1 MTKARQIQF
10 ILASAST
17 RRRELL
23 TQAGYR
29 FKIVPSAID
38 EDSFFNPDKSGTAIE
53 YAKQLA
59 LAKAKNI
66 ADKYPAELV
75 LGADTTVDFAGQI
88 IGKPADAEDARRI
101 TRLLFSAAHKVIT
114 AVALVRLTD
123 NTQVV
128 EAQVTTVFPRK
139 LTEEQ
144 IEAHIK
150 TGHWQDKAG
159 AYAIRHGGDEF
170 IEKIQGSITNVMGL
184 PMELTKRLLSELTI
198 QGS

>member
-1 MTKARQIQF
+1 MKKPCQIQF
-10 ILASAST
+10 ILASASA
-17 RRRELL
+17 RRKELL
-23 TQAGYR
+23 IQTGYK
-29 FKIVPSAID
+29 FKIVPSDID
-38 EDSFFNPDKSGTAIE
+38 EDSFSTNDLTAIE
-53 YAKQLA
+53 YVKQLA
-59 LAKAKNI
+59 IAKAKNV

-75 LGADTTVDFAGQI
+75 LGADTAVDFAGQI
-88 IGKPADAEDARRI
+88 VGKPEDAEDARRI

-114 AVALVRLTD
+114 AVALVRLSD

-150 TGHWQDKAG
+150 TGLWQDKAG
-159 AYAIRHGGDEF
+159 AYAIRQTGDKF

-184 PMELTKRLLSELTI
+184 PMELTQRLLSELSI
-198 QGS
+198 RGS